1 MDHCMQA
8 QGLPL
13 QQKDTNVKQL
23 IGKAL
28 LILALLPLALA
39 AGFFPP
45 TVHTTVKS
53 VDGNRITL
61 ARPLPANGMSGVV
74 VHNFG
79 KGLQA
84 ITGILVQTAPGVA
97 TVRKGDLLDHKGL
110 PTPKSVAA
118 PGDKVIGGYLY
129 SNVLVLAPNA
139 QTYAKIVRSGGRFWI
154 HPDLYAAFLAREGD
168 STPSPSNLAAFARE
182 AQVGLVYIVQRNRA
196 ILFDPISGRVVGS
209 KPFSPVGQETKYPFY
224 NRFSKISGGF
234 FGGGDSGD
242 YYKSVGAIR

>member
-1 MDHCMQA
+1 M
-8 QGLPL
+8 
-13 QQKDTNVKQL
+13 KKVIRKT
-23 IGKAL
+23 L
-28 LILALLPLALA
+28 LIFTLLPLALT

-45 TVHTTVKS
+45 TVHTTIKS
-53 VDGNRITL
+53 VEGNRVTL
-61 ARPLPANGMSGVV
+61 AKPLPVNGMSGVV
-74 VHNFG
+74 VHSFG

-97 TVRKGDLLDHKGL
+97 AVRKGDLLDHKGL

-139 QTYAKIVRSGGRFWI
+139 KTYARIVRGGGRFWI

-182 AQVGLVYIVQRNRA
+182 AQVGLVYIVQRDRA
-196 ILFDPISGRVVGS
+196 ILFDPISGKVVGS
-209 KPFSPVGQETKYPFY
+209 RPFHPVGQETKYPFY

-234 FGGGDSGD
+234 FGGGGSGD

>member
-1 MDHCMQA
+1 M
-8 QGLPL
+8 
-13 QQKDTNVKQL
+13 KKVIRN
-23 IGKAL
+23 IL
-28 LILALLPLALA
+28 LVLSISPWALA

-45 TVHTTVKS
+45 TIHTTVKS
-53 VDGNRITL
+53 VDGNRVTL
-61 ARPLPANGMSGVV
+61 AKPLPVNGMSGVV
-74 VHNFG
+74 LHSFG

-139 QTYAKIVRSGGRFWI
+139 RTYAKIVRSGGRFWI

-168 STPSPSNLAAFARE
+168 STPSPSNLAKFARE

-196 ILFDPISGRVVGS
+196 ILFDPLSGKIVGS
-209 KPFSPVGQETKYPFY
+209 RPFNPVGQESKYPFY
-224 NRFSKISGGF
+224 NRFSKINSGL
-234 FGGGDSGD
+234 FGGSDSGD